1 MKKLLSC
8 LFILFAFTLSVKA
21 DHITG
26 GEIFYTYAKQVIAG
40 DGTVYNRYYITL
52 KLFRDCN
59 STGAQLDAVAA
70 ISVFSKS
77 GGPSINLNV
86 KRSKIVTLNL
96 GTPDP
101 CILNPP
107 TVCYQV
113 GYYEDSV
120 DLVVSPNGY
129 IIAYQR
135 CCRIAGINNISNSN
149 SSGATYT
156 AEIPGSS
163 NEPTGPIN
171 NSARF
176 VGEDTV
182 IVCANNA
189 FKYSFAAVD
198 DDNDQLSYSF
208 CGAYPGGSRGT
219 PQPSP
224 PAPPPYFPLTYTGFF
239 SGTSPLGSGVKI
251 NPATGLIEGVAPAV
265 GIYVVT
271 VCVNE
276 IRNGVVIA
284 TQRKDLQI
292 KVGDCKLA
300 AAALDPQYI
309 TCDGFDFT
317 FANNPPNNPLVK
329 TYFWDFG
336 IAARDDDTSNLAT
349 PTFNYAPAPGIYTVK
364 LVTNR
369 NLACSDS
376 TTTKLKVFPGFFP
389 DFDITGICITKPTL
403 FKDKSTTLNGNI
415 DSWRWDFGETTATND
430 TSRNQNPSYTYPGL
444 GNKTVTFTV
453 SSNLGCSKT
462 ITKEITIIDKP
473 PISMAFRDTLICK
486 GDNLQL
492 QASGPG
498 VFSWTPLSNI
508 INDNTGTPTVNPNVT
523 TIYRTQLNI
532 DGCINND
539 SVRVRV
545 VDFVTLRANNDTTIC
560 QGDAVQLGA
569 TSDGLRFLWTSLPA
583 APIDRPTIIN
593 PIATSTTT
601 NTTYTIT
608 ATIGG
613 CNANRDIRVTTVP
626 YPVVNAGP
634 DVTIC
639 FNGSTQLN
647 GSTDGTSFT
656 WSSPALLSDPNRL
669 DPVATPPRTRDFVLT
684 AIKEGSG
691 CPKPSSDIVTVTVL
705 PKIVLRLASDTA
717 IVLGQ
722 PLLLNAEGAE
732 NYLWTPTTGFLGGN
746 DGSPVT
752 TIIPD
757 GIDSIRYKVYGFIN
771 NGKCVDSTTILVK
784 VFKTSPSIFIPSGFT
799 PNGDGKNDLFR
810 PIAAGIAKIEY
821 FRVFNRWGQ
830 LVFSTSIN
838 GQGWDGRIGGKE
850 QSSNTY
856 VWIVKAIDYLGRPYF
871 RKGTVTLIR

>member
-8 LFILFAFTLSVKA
+8 LFILIAFALSVKA
-21 DHITG
+21 NHITG
-26 GEIFYTYAKQVIAG
+26 GEISYTYLRQVTV
-40 DGTVYNRYYITL
+40 DGQTFYRYAFTL

-59 STGAQLDAVAA
+59 SDGAQLDNSAIIAIFNRLGGMTKKLSVA
-70 ISVFSKS
+70 
-77 GGPSINLNV
+77 
-86 KRSKIVTLNL
+86 RSKIVVLNL

-120 DLVVSPNGY
+120 DLPATTNGY
-129 IIAYQR
+129 IISYQR
-135 CCRIAGINNISNSN
+135 CCRIAGINNISNSQN
-149 SSGATYT
+149 TGATYT
-156 AEIPGSS
+156 AEIPGISD
-163 NEPTGPIN
+163 EPTGPIN

-176 VGEDTV
+176 VGDDTV

-198 DDNDQLSYSF
+198 ADGDKLSYSF
-208 CGAYPGGSRGT
+208 CGAYPGGDRNNST
-219 PQPSP
+219 PDPPSP
-224 PAPPPYFPLTYTGFF
+224 PPYSPLNYIGFF
-239 SGTSPLGSGVKI
+239 SANSPLGSGVKI

-276 IRNGVVIA
+276 IRNGEIIA

-292 KVGDCKLA
+292 KVGDCKIA
-300 AAALDPQYI
+300 AAALDQQYI

-317 FANNPPNNPLVK
+317 FSNNPPNNPLVK

-336 IAARDDDTSNLAT
+336 IAGRDDDTSNLAT
-349 PTFNYAPAPGIYTVK
+349 PTFNYAPAPGTYTVK

-389 DFDITGICITKPTL
+389 DIDVTGICITKPTL
-403 FKDKSTTLNGNI
+403 FKDKSRTNYGII
-415 DSWRWDFGETTATND
+415 DTWRWDFGETTATND

-444 GNKTVTFTV
+444 GKKTIQFTV
-453 SSNLGCSKT
+453 SSNLGCTKT
-462 ITKEITIIDKP
+462 ISKEITIIDKP
-473 PISMAFRDTLICK
+473 PINMAFRDTLICK

-492 QASGPG
+492 NASGPG
-498 VFSWTPLSNI
+498 IFSWTPLSNI

-523 TIYRTQLNI
+523 TIYRTQLDI
-532 DGCINND
+532 DGCINRD

-545 VDFVTLRANNDTTIC
+545 VDFVTIRANNDTTIC
-560 QGDAVQLGA
+560 QGDIAQLGA
-569 TSDGLRFLWTSLPA
+569 TSDGLRFLWTALPA
-583 APIDRPTIIN
+583 APISDPRIIN
-593 PIATSTTT
+593 PVATKTTT
-601 NTTYTIT
+601 TTDYKIT

-613 CNANRDIRVTTVP
+613 CTDFDILTVTTVP

-634 DVTIC
+634 PVTIC
-639 FNGSTQLN
+639 FNASAQLN
-647 GSTDGTSFT
+647 ASTDGSSFT
-656 WSSPALLSDPNRL
+656 WSSPSLLNNPKILN
-669 DPVATPPRTRDFVLT
+669 PVATPPRTRDFILT
-684 AIKEGSG
+684 ALKEGSG
-691 CPKPSSDIVTVTVL
+691 CPKPASDTVTVTVL

-717 IVLGQ
+717 VVLGQ
-722 PLLLNAEGAE
+722 PLLLNAEGAIR
-732 NYLWTPTTGFLGGN
+732 YLWTPTTGFLSGS
-746 DGSPVT
+746 DGSPV

-757 GIDSIRYKVYGFIN
+757 GIDSIRYKVYGFNEID
-771 NGKCVDSTTILVK
+771 CVDSTTILVR

-799 PNGDGKNDLFR
+799 PNGDGKNDVFR

-850 QSSNTY
+850 QSTNTY

>member
-8 LFILFAFTLSVKA
+8 LFILIAFTLPVKA

-26 GEIFYTYAKQVIAG
+26 GEIYYTYNKMERK
-40 DGTVYNRYYITL
+40 YHITL

-59 STGAQLDAVAA
+59 STGAQLDASANIGIFSRSGRL
-70 ISVFSKS
+70 ISNNSV
-77 GGPSINLNV
+77 PRL
-86 KRSKIVTLNL
+86 KIEILNL
-96 GTPDP
+96 GTPNP

-107 TVCYQV
+107 VVCYQV
-113 GYYEDSV
+113 GYYEFAVDSINIPETP
-120 DLVVSPNGY
+120 DGY
-129 IIAYQR
+129 IISYQR
-135 CCRIAGINNISNSN
+135 CCRIAGINNISASN
-149 SSGATYT
+149 STGATYT
-156 AEIPGSS
+156 AEIPGTSA
-163 NEPTGPIN
+163 EPTAN
-171 NSARF
+171 VNSSARF
-176 VGEDTV
+176 VGDDTV

-189 FKYSFAAVD
+189 FRYSFAAVD
-198 DDNDQLSYSF
+198 DDGDRLSYSF
-208 CGAYPGGSRGT
+208 CGAYPGGSRGNAQ
-219 PQPSP
+219 PDQPS
-224 PAPPPYFPLTYTGFF
+224 PPPYFPLAYTGFF
-239 SGTSPLGSGVKI
+239 SATSPLGSGVKI
-251 NPATGLIEGVAPAV
+251 NPATGLIDGIAPAA

-276 IRNGVVIA
+276 IRNGELIA

-292 KVGDCKLA
+292 KVGDCKVA
-300 AAALDPQYI
+300 SATLDPQYI

-336 IAARDDDTSNLAT
+336 IAARDDDTSILAT

-369 NLACSDS
+369 NQACSDS

-389 DFDITGICITKPTL
+389 DFDVTGICITKPTL
-403 FKDKSTTLNGNI
+403 FNDKSTTNYGQI
-415 DSWRWDFGETTATND
+415 DTWRWDFGETTATND
-430 TSRNQNPSYTYPGL
+430 TSRNKTASYIYPGL
-444 GNKTVTFTV
+444 GLKNIRFIVTSSFGCIDTVY
-453 SSNLGCSKT
+453 KD
-462 ITKEITIIDKP
+462 ITIIDKP

-492 QASGPG
+492 LASGPG
-498 VFSWTPLSNI
+498 IFSWTPLSNI
-508 INDNTGTPTVNPNVT
+508 INANTGTPTVNPNVT
-523 TIYRTQLNI
+523 TIYRTQLDI
-532 DGCINND
+532 DGCINRD

-560 QGDAVQLGA
+560 QGDAAQLGA
-569 TSDGLRFLWTSLPA
+569 TSDGLRFLWMSSPA

-613 CNANRDIRVTTVP
+613 CNASRDLKVTIVP
-626 YPVVNAGP
+626 YPIVNAGP

-639 FNGSTQLN
+639 FNASAQLN
-647 GSTDGTSFT
+647 ASTDGTSFT
-656 WSSPALLSDPNRL
+656 WSSPALLSDPKRL
-669 DPVATPPRTRDFVLT
+669 DPIATPPRTRDFILT

-691 CPKPSSDIVTVTVL
+691 CPKPSSDIITVTVL
-705 PKIVLRLASDTA
+705 PKIVLRLAADTA
-717 IVLGQ
+717 VVLGQ
-722 PLLLNAEGAE
+722 PLLLNAEGAVT
-732 NYLWTPTTGFLGGN
+732 YLWTPTTGFLGGN

-752 TIIPD
+752 IIPD
-757 GIDSIRYKVYGFIN
+757 GIDSIRYKVYGYNEI
-771 NGKCVDSTTILVK
+771 GCVDSTTILVK

-799 PNGDGKNDLFR
+799 PNGDGKNDVFR

-830 LVFSTSIN
+830 LVFTTSIN
-838 GQGWDGRIGGKE
+838 GQGWDGKIGGKD

-856 VWIVKAIDYLGRPYF
+856 VWIVKAVDYLGRPYF

>member
-1 MKKLLSC
+1 MKKALLS
-8 LFILFAFTLSVKA
+8 LLILIAFTLSVKA

-26 GEIFYTYAKQVIAG
+26 GEIYYTYDKI
-40 DGTVYNRYYITL
+40 NRQYKITL

-59 STGAQLDAVAA
+59 STGAQLDGSAA
-70 ISVFSKS
+70 IGIFDRS
-77 GGPSINLNV
+77 GRLIRNTNV
-86 KRSKIVTLNL
+86 PRLKIETLNL

-113 GYYEDSV
+113 GYYEFPVDSI
-120 DLVVSPNGY
+120 DIPATPGGY
-129 IIAYQR
+129 IISYQR
-135 CCRIAGINNISNSN
+135 CCRIPGINNIIGSNSV
-149 SSGATYT
+149 GATYT
-156 AEIPGSS
+156 AEIPGTSAEPSGNINSS
-163 NEPTGPIN
+163 AKFIGD
-171 NSARF
+171 
-176 VGEDTV
+176 DTV
-182 IVCANNA
+182 IVCANNS
-189 FKYSFAAVD
+189 FRYSFAAID
-198 DDNDQLSYSF
+198 ADGDQLSYSF
-208 CGAYPGGSRGT
+208 CGAYPGAGRGNAQ
-219 PQPSP
+219 PDQPS
-224 PAPPPYFPLTYTGFF
+224 PPPYFPLAYSGFF
-239 SGTSPLGSGVKI
+239 SATSPLGSGVKI
-251 NPATGLIEGVAPAV
+251 NPANGLIDGIAPAV

-292 KVGDCKLA
+292 KVGDCNVASATLA
-300 AAALDPQYI
+300 PQYI

-317 FANNPPNNPLVK
+317 FSNNPPSNPLVK

-336 IAARDDDTSNLAT
+336 VAGRDDDTSNLAT
-349 PTFNYAPAPGIYTVK
+349 PTFDYAPAAGEYTVK

-376 TTTKLKVFPGFFP
+376 TTTKLRVFPGFFP
-389 DFDITGICITKPTL
+389 AFETNGICITKPTT
-403 FKDKSTTLNGNI
+403 FRDISTTNYGQI
-415 DSWRWDFGETTATND
+415 DKWRWDFGETTVTND
-430 TSRNQNPSYTYPGL
+430 TSRNKNTSYTYPGL
-444 GNKTVTFTV
+444 GKKTIQFIV
-453 SSNLGCSKT
+453 SSDLGCTDT
-462 ITKEITIIDKP
+462 IYKDIEIIDKP
-473 PISMAFRDTLICK
+473 PIKMGFRDTLICN
-486 GDNLQL
+486 GDLLQL

-498 VFSWTPLSNI
+498 VFSWTPLTNI
-508 INDNTGTPTVNPNVT
+508 TNANTGTPTVNPAVT
-523 TIYRTQLNI
+523 TVYRTQLDI

-545 VDFVTLRANNDTTIC
+545 VDFVTLLANKDTTIC

-569 TSDGLRFLWTSLPA
+569 TSDGLRFLWTASPA

-593 PIATSTTT
+593 PIATNTTT
-601 NTTYTIT
+601 TTTYTIT

-613 CNANRDIRVTTVP
+613 CNASRDLRVTTVP

-647 GSTDGTSFT
+647 ASTDGTSFT
-656 WSSPALLSDPNRL
+656 WSSPSLLSDPNRL
-669 DPVATPPRTRDFVLT
+669 DPIATPPRTRDFILT

-691 CPKPSSDIVTVTVL
+691 CPKPSSDIVTVNVL
-705 PKIVLRLASDTA
+705 PKIVLRLAADTA
-717 IVLGQ
+717 VVSGQ
-722 PLLLNAEGAE
+722 PLLLNAEGAVT
-732 NYLWTPTTGFLGGN
+732 YLWTPTTGFLGGN

-752 TIIPD
+752 IIPD
-757 GIDSIRYKVYGFIN
+757 GIDSIRYKVYGYNEI
-771 NGKCVDSTTILVK
+771 GCVDSTTILVK

-799 PNGDGKNDLFR
+799 PNGDGKNDVFK

-838 GQGWDGRIGGKE
+838 GHGWDGKIAGKD
-850 QSSNTY
+850 QSTNTY